1 MGLFSNAF
9 DKLQVIVSGVK
20 FEGDSKKPCTEEEK
34 QQMIE
39 LLQGYQ
45 VSNFEKQDKPIDFG
59 SVLRIGDEMK
69 KILKE
74 KKINPTC
81 YLETTEEENYE
92 KGSVERNGKCIKDE
106 NCEDNL
112 VCMGYIKNLSPG
124 TCLDPK
130 YDSVDI
136 AKIVAFG
143 NVCEDQ
149 RECSIKTQCSS
160 KDSTFTTNRKCMSI
174 NFPLKDEDGFFI
186 EKIVL
191 YDII

>member
-1 MGLFSNAF
+1 MGLFSDAI
-9 DKLQVIVSGVK
+9 DKLQVVVSGISFK
-20 FEGDSKKPCTEEEK
+20 GESKKPCTEEEK
-34 QQMIE
+34 ERMLEI
-39 LLQGYQ
+39 LKGYQ
-45 VSNFEKQDKPIDFG
+45 DGNTEKQDKPLDFG

-74 KKINPTC
+74 KKINPSC
-81 YLETTEEENYE
+81 YLKPTEEQNYE
-92 KGSVERNGKCIKDE
+92 KGSVKRSGECVKDE
-106 NCEDNL
+106 NCEENL
-112 VCMGYIKNLSPG
+112 VCMGYVKDLSPG
-124 TCLDPK
+124 KCLDPK

-136 AKIVAFG
+136 AKIIAFG

-160 KDSTFTTNRKCMSI
+160 KEATFATNKKCMSI
-174 NFPLKDEDGFFI
+174 NFPLKDEDGNFL